1 MATFPQELIL
11 RPCKICQLDSRPD
24 NMMLCLSCKG
34 WFHTRCLSPG
44 EKLFI
49 GRWSCAACAAAAE
62 LPASESTTIAPNTV
76 QTATSAT
83 ATEAPAGSIL
93 TEKAKADLLWIA
105 EHREFVLREVER
117 QQLEL
122 DQKKEEM
129 ERLSREAAQ
138 MLSMNL
144 QAVQST
150 SGQQSSANSSEGWVQ
165 RIMKEI
171 KNISIGTSGPTGHDS
186 QTSGNMHSST
196 PTSTKAANIGTL
208 PTNVGTFTVLN
219 RPTIPSTGYS
229 YGTNSFL
236 SLPEHQQQ
244 ASQQQPPSQPPY
256 GLSQTWPHPN
266 QAWPQPQTSG
276 PQPGAPQTHQDAPNT
291 HQSGPQQAWP
301 QPQPGR
307 SQQLAPQPQPAWLQS
322 QPGRTRPNITFF
334 TQDKDFLLCLRK
346 L

>member
-1 MATFPQELIL
+1 MATFPQEMIL
-11 RPCKICQLDSRPD
+11 RPCKICQQDGRPD
-24 NMMLCLSCKG
+24 NMMLCFSCKG
-34 WFHTRCLSPG
+34 WFHPRCLGPG

-49 GRWSCAACAAAAE
+49 GSWTCAACVAAAE

-76 QTATSAT
+76 QTETSAT
-83 ATEAPAGSIL
+83 ATKAPAGSIL

-105 EHREFVLREVER
+105 EQREYVLREVER
-117 QQLEL
+117 QRLEL

-165 RIMKEI
+165 RIMEEI
-171 KNISIGTSGPTGHDS
+171 KNISIGTPGPTGHDT
-186 QTSGNMHSST
+186 QTSGYMHSST
-196 PTSTKAANIGTL
+196 PTKAANIGTL

-229 YGTNSFL
+229 CGTDSFL

-244 ASQQQPPSQPPY
+244 TSQQQPPPQPPHGQQNRRLFCTVPVPCDVQSNGQI
-256 GLSQTWPHPN
+256 GLHWNLTELLLATRRASKW
-266 QAWPQPQTSG
+266 TSYV
-276 PQPGAPQTHQDAPNT
+276 
-291 HQSGPQQAWP
+291 
-301 QPQPGR
+301 
-307 SQQLAPQPQPAWLQS
+307 PA
-322 QPGRTRPNITFF
+322 RPT
-334 TQDKDFLLCLRK
+334 C
-346 L
+346 